1 MSAKIRPL
9 ADKIVVKLIDETQQS
24 SGGIFIPDS
33 AREKPQKAEVLAI
46 GPGRILDSG
55 AREEMEVKVGDIVLL
70 AKYGGNDIKIDN
82 VEYKILSAKE
92 VLGIIE

>member
-9 ADKIVVKLIDETQQS
+9 ADKIVVKLIDEAQQS

-33 AREKPQKAEVLAI
+33 AREKPQKAEVLAV
-46 GPGRILDSG
+46 GPGRVLDSG
-55 AREEMEVKVGDIVLL
+55 VREEMEVKVGDIVLF

-82 VEYKILSAKE
+82 VEYKILS
-92 VLGIIE
+92 VRDLLGIIE